1 MIPLS
6 HAQRRLWFLS
16 RDGDPGGLHNIPV
29 GLRLYGDL
37 DHDALTAALADV
49 TDRHEALRTVFPH
62 TDGVPHQR
70 VLDPGTA
77 PPCTVTAAPADEH
90 RARARQEAATPFD
103 PATEPPLRAHL
114 FTDEAQDHYLLL
126 VLHHIAG
133 DGASLDILLRDLSAA
148 YTARVLGGEPDWP
161 ELPVQYPDYALWRH
175 DVLGDPDDPDS
186 ELRRRLDHRALAL
199 AGLPEEH
206 TLPTDRPRPAVASY
220 RGAVVTAEAGT
231 AAHTRLAGLARDRRA
246 TVFMAVQAAFATL
259 LTRLGAGTDLAL
271 GCPVDSRDDEALEH
285 LVGLFVDTV
294 VVRADTSGDPAFT
307 DVLDRVRDAALDA
320 HTHRDLPF
328 DALVERLNPPRSP
341 GRHPLFQIAVA
352 GRRDTGAEPVLP
364 GLRARTE
371 AVRTATAKFDL
382 TLEVDERHDPDT
394 GRPAGIGLALEYA
407 ADLFDAATAHRLLDR
422 LTVLLDAVAADPAVP
437 IAAHDLLTPEER
449 AAVTDGW
456 QGAPAVHHDT
466 TVHALFA
473 ERAAAHPDRT
483 AAVCGDRET
492 SYGAL
497 DALSDRVAARLGDL
511 GVRPGETVAVLMDR
525 SVELI
530 AACLGVLK
538 VGAAYLPLDA
548 RAPRARSASVVSG
561 AGASVLI
568 TDPGTDVDGLG
579 VRHALRVGA
588 GHEGGLPSGAV
599 WSAGVGDAGVD
610 ADGLGA
616 DHDGGLPSDAVWS
629 ARVGEAGT
637 DTDGLGVRHA
647 LRLDAAH
654 EGGLPSGAVWSAR
667 VGEVG
672 TDTDGL
678 GAGPDGVPSADAG
691 LRVRVAGRPD
701 DLAYVMYTS
710 GSTGTPK
717 GVAVAHREVVALAL
731 DRRWRGGA
739 HERVLFRS
747 PHAFDASTYEL
758 WVPLLNGGLVVVAPP
773 GDLDVPGLARLIGEQ
788 RVTGTF
794 LTATLFNELADRCP
808 ERLGTL
814 REVMT
819 GGEAASLAA
828 VRRVRE
834 HCPDTTVTNGYG
846 PTETTTF
853 AAVFPLVPGSDDPAG
868 QVPIGRPL
876 DGTRLHVLDHRL
888 ALVPPGV
895 TGELYIAGA
904 GLAQGYFGRPGLT
917 AERFTAC
924 PYGPPGTRMYRTGDL
939 ARWTADGQI
948 EYLGRAD
955 RQLKIRG
962 LRIEPGEIENVLAG
976 HPDVGQ
982 AAVTVVPTPAGP
994 VLAGYAVPAEGRR
1007 PDPVALR
1014 EHLRAELP
1022 DWMVPLTVTVLDRFP
1037 TTPNGKTDLA
1047 ALPAPGPA
1055 AGDRPHQAPRNDAE
1069 RALAALW
1076 ERMLGAERIGVH
1088 DDFFAL
1094 GGHSLL
1100 ATRLLAE
1107 MRSLLGATVTVRRF
1121 FAGPTVAQL
1130 AEAAATAVVTDPA
1143 DEPPVVRRARRPSLA

>member
-6 HAQRRLWFLS
+6 HAQRRLWFLC

-29 GLRLYGDL
+29 GLRLHGDL
-37 DHDALTAALADV
+37 DRVALTAALTDV
-49 TDRHEALRTVFPH
+49 TDRHEALRTVFPNH
-62 TDGVPHQR
+62 DGVPHQH

-77 PPCTVTAAPADEH
+77 PPCPVTVVPAGEHPRRARETAASPI
-90 RARARQEAATPFD
+90 D

-114 FTDEAQDHYLLL
+114 FTDGAREHYLLL

-133 DGASLDILLRDLSAA
+133 DGASLDVLLRDLAAA
-148 YTARVLGGEPDWP
+148 YTARLTDTEPDWP

-186 ELRRRLDHRALAL
+186 EHSRQLGHRAGAL
-199 AGLPEEH
+199 GGLPEEH
-206 TLPTDRPRPAVASY
+206 TLPTDRPRPAVASH
-220 RGAVVTAEAGT
+220 RGAVVTAEAGA

-246 TVFMAVQAAFATL
+246 TVFMAVQAALATL

-271 GCPVDSRDDEALEH
+271 GCPVDGRDDEALEH

-320 HTHRDLPF
+320 HAHRDVPF

-352 GRRDTGAEPVLP
+352 GRRDTGGEPVLP
-364 GLRARTE
+364 GLRVRTE

-382 TLEVDERHDPDT
+382 TLEVDERHYPDS
-394 GRPAGIGLALEYA
+394 GLPAGIGLALEYA
-407 ADLFDAATAHRLLDR
+407 ADLFDAATAQRLLDR
-422 LTVLLDAVAADPAVP
+422 LTLLLDAVAAHPAAP

-456 QGAPAVHHDT
+456 QGAPAVPHDT

-473 ERAAAHPDRT
+473 ELAAAHPERT
-483 AAVCGDRET
+483 AAVSGEREV

-497 DALSDRVAARLGDL
+497 DALSDRVAARLATL
-511 GVRPGETVAVLMDR
+511 GVRPGATVAVLMDR

-530 AACLGVLK
+530 AACLGVVK
-538 VGAAYLPLDA
+538 AGAAYLPLDA
-548 RAPRARSASVVSG
+548 RAPQARSASVLSA
-561 AGASVLI
+561 AGATVLV
-568 TDPGTDVDGLG
+568 TDPGTDT
-579 VRHALRVGA
+579 A
-588 GHEGGLPSGAV
+588 
-599 WSAGVGDAGVD
+599 
-610 ADGLGA
+610 GLGA
-616 DHDGGLPSDAVWS
+616 
-629 ARVGEAGT
+629 
-637 DTDGLGVRHA
+637 RHT
-647 LRLDAAH
+647 LRLGDDLTVDYGDSDGRHGDAPTDDGRH
-654 EGGLPSGAVWSAR
+654 GAAS
-667 VGEVG
+667 
-672 TDTDGL
+672 TDDGRTPRTH
-678 GAGPDGVPSADAG
+678 GH
-691 LRVRVAGRPD
+691 PD

-739 HERVLFRS
+739 HDRVLLRS

-819 GGEAASLAA
+819 GGEAASPAA

-834 HCPDTTVTNGYG
+834 HCPDTTVTNAYG

-853 AAVFPLVPGSDDPAG
+853 AVLLPLAPGQEIPAG
-868 QVPIGRPL
+868 QIPIGRPL
-876 DGTRLHVLDHRL
+876 DGTRLHVLDDRL
-888 ALVPPGV
+888 APVPPGV

-904 GLAQGYFGRPGLT
+904 GLARGYLGRPGLT

-924 PYGPPGTRMYRTGDL
+924 PSGPPGARMYRTGDL
-939 ARWTADGQI
+939 ARWTADGRI

-955 RQLKIRG
+955 RQTKIRG
-962 LRIEPGEIENVLAG
+962 LRIEPGEIENALAG
-976 HPDVGQ
+976 HPDVGR

-1014 EHLRAELP
+1014 EHLRTQLP
-1022 DWMVPLTVTVLDRFP
+1022 DWMVPLTVTVLDRLP
-1037 TTPNGKTDLA
+1037 ATPNGKIDLA

-1055 AGDRPHQAPRNDAE
+1055 AGERPYQAPRNDTE

-1076 ERMLGAERIGVH
+1076 ERMLGAERVGVH

-1107 MRSLLGATVTVRRF
+1107 MRSLLGVTVTVRGF
-1121 FAGPTVAQL
+1121 FTGPTVAQL
-1130 AEAAATAVVTDPA
+1130 ASSATSVEATAHTD
-1143 DEPPVVRRARRPSLA
+1143 DPPVVRRVRRPSPA

>member
-16 RDGDPGGLHNIPV
+16 RDGDPDGLHNIPV

-37 DHDALTAALADV
+37 DRAALTAALADV

-62 TDGVPHQR
+62 QDGVPHQR

-77 PPCTVTAAPADEH
+77 PPCAVTVGPAREHPH
-90 RARARQEAATPFD
+90 RAREAAARPFD

-114 FTDEAQDHYLLL
+114 FTDAAQEHYLLL

-133 DGASLDILLRDLSAA
+133 DGASLDVLLRDLSAA
-148 YTARVLGGEPDWP
+148 YTARLLGGEPDWP
-161 ELPVQYPDYALWRH
+161 ELRVQYPDYALWRH

-186 ELRRRLDHRALAL
+186 EHRRQLDHRARAL

-206 TLPTDRPRPAVASY
+206 TLPTDRPRPAVASH
-220 RGAVVTAEAGT
+220 RGAVVTAEAGA
-231 AAHTRLAGLARDRRA
+231 AAHARLAGLARDRRA

-271 GCPVDSRDDEALEH
+271 GCPVDGRDDEALEH

-307 DVLDRVRDAALDA
+307 DVLDRVRDAVLDA
-320 HTHRDLPF
+320 HAHRDVPF

-352 GRRDTGAEPVLP
+352 GRRDSGGEPVLP
-364 GLRARTE
+364 GLRTRTE
-371 AVRTATAKFDL
+371 PVRTATAKFDL
-382 TLEVDERHDPDT
+382 TLEIDERHDPDD

-407 ADLFDAATAHRLLDR
+407 ADLFDAATAQRLLDR
-422 LTVLLDAVAADPAVP
+422 LTLLLDAVAAAPAAP
-437 IAAHDLLTPEER
+437 IATHDLLTPEER
-449 AAVTDGW
+449 AAVTADW
-456 QGAPAVHHDT
+456 QGAPAVPHDT

-473 ERAAAHPDRT
+473 ERAAAHPDRP
-483 AAVCGDRET
+483 AVVHGNHET
-492 SYGAL
+492 TYGAL
-497 DALSDRVAARLGDL
+497 DAASDQVATRLAALGVNPGDRVAI
-511 GVRPGETVAVLMDR
+511 LMDR
-525 SVELI
+525 SAELI

-538 VGAAYLPLDA
+538 SGAAYLPLDA
-548 RAPRARSASVVSG
+548 RAPHTRSAAVLSTAETSI
-561 AGASVLI
+561 LI
-568 TDPGTDVDGLG
+568 TAPGTN
-579 VRHALRVGA
+579 
-588 GHEGGLPSGAV
+588 
-599 WSAGVGDAGVD
+599 
-610 ADGLGA
+610 
-616 DHDGGLPSDAVWS
+616 
-629 ARVGEAGT
+629 
-637 DTDGLGVRHA
+637 TDGLGVRHI
-647 LRLDAAH
+647 LRLGAGDGGAAGADGLGADAVGLGVPHALSLGAGD
-654 EGGLPSGAVWSAR
+654 GGDDSVVPTAPVRSAR
-667 VGEVG
+667 VGG
-672 TDTDGL
+672 C
-678 GAGPDGVPSADAG
+678 PDG
-691 LRVRVAGRPD
+691 
-701 DLAYVMYTS
+701 LAYVMYTS
-710 GSTGTPK
+710 GSTGAPK

-773 GDLDVPGLARLIGEQ
+773 GDLDVLGLARLIGEQ

-808 ERLGTL
+808 QRLGTL

-819 GGEAASLAA
+819 GGEAASPAA

-834 HCPDTTVTNGYG
+834 HCPDTTVTNAYG

-853 AAVFPLVPGSDDPAG
+853 AAVFPLAPGREIPAG

-876 DGTRLHVLDHRL
+876 DGTRLHVLDDRL
-888 ALVPPGV
+888 APVPPGV

-904 GLAQGYFGRPGLT
+904 GLAQGYLGRPGLT

-924 PYGPPGTRMYRTGDL
+924 PYGPSGTRMYRTGDL

-955 RQLKIRG
+955 RQIKIRG

-976 HPDVGQ
+976 HPDVGR

-1014 EHLRAELP
+1014 AHLRTELP

-1037 TTPNGKTDLA
+1037 VTSNGKTDLA

-1055 AGDRPHQAPRNDAE
+1055 AGERLHQAPRNDAE

-1076 ERMLGAERIGVH
+1076 ERLLGAERIGVH

-1107 MRSLLGATVTVRRF
+1107 VRSLLGAAVTVRQF

-1130 AEAAATAVVTDPA
+1130 AEAATTAAATAPA
-1143 DEPPVVRRARRPSLA
+1143 DEPPVARRTRRPTLT

>member
-29 GLRLYGDL
+29 GLRLHGDL

-62 TDGVPHQR
+62 TDGVPRQH

-90 RARARQEAATPFD
+90 RARARQEAANPFD

-114 FTDEAQDHYLLL
+114 FTDRAQDHCLLL

-133 DGASLDILLRDLSAA
+133 DGASLDVLLRDLSAA

-186 ELRRRLDHRALAL
+186 EHRRQLDQRALAL
-199 AGLPEEH
+199 TGLPEEH

-307 DVLDRVRDAALDA
+307 VVLDRVRDAALDA
-320 HTHRDLPF
+320 HAHRDLPF

-364 GLRARTE
+364 GLRVRTE

-382 TLEVDERHDPDT
+382 TLEVDERHDPDS

-407 ADLFDAATAHRLLDR
+407 ADLFDAATAQRLLDR
-422 LTVLLDAVAADPAVP
+422 LTVLLDAVAADPAAP

-449 AAVTDGW
+449 AALTDGW
-456 QGAPAVHHDT
+456 QGAPAVPHDT

-538 VGAAYLPLDA
+538 AGAAYLPLDA
-548 RAPRARSASVVSG
+548 RAPRSRSASVVST
-561 AGASVLI
+561 AGASVLL
-568 TDPGTDVDGLG
+568 TDPGTATDGLG
-579 VRHALRVGA
+579 VRHILR
-588 GHEGGLPSGAV
+588 
-599 WSAGVGDAGVD
+599 
-610 ADGLGA
+610 LGA
-616 DHDGGLPSDAVWS
+616 DHDGG
-629 ARVGEAGT
+629 
-637 DTDGLGVRHA
+637 
-647 LRLDAAH
+647 
-654 EGGLPSGAVWSAR
+654 
-667 VGEVG
+667 
-672 TDTDGL
+672 
-678 GAGPDGVPSADAG
+678 PSADDVR
-691 LRVRVAGRPD
+691 RVRAGGRPD

-773 GDLDVPGLARLIGEQ
+773 GDLDVLGLARLIGEQ

-819 GGEAASLAA
+819 GGEAASPAA

-853 AAVFPLVPGSDDPAG
+853 AAVFPLAPGSDDPAG

-876 DGTRLHVLDHRL
+876 DGTRLHVLDDRL

-904 GLAQGYFGRPGLT
+904 GLAQGYLARPGLT

-976 HPDVGQ
+976 HPDVGR

-1055 AGDRPHQAPRNDAE
+1055 AGDRPHQAPRNDTE

-1076 ERMLGAERIGVH
+1076 ERMLGAEQVGVH

>member
-6 HAQRRLWFLS
+6 HAQRRLWFLC

-29 GLRLYGDL
+29 GLRLHGDL
-37 DHDALTAALADV
+37 DRAALTAALTDV
-49 TDRHEALRTVFPH
+49 ADRHEALRTVFPH
-62 TDGVPHQR
+62 QDGVPHQH
-70 VLDPGTA
+70 VLDPGTV
-77 PPCTVTAAPADEH
+77 PPCAVTVVPADEH
-90 RARARQEAATPFD
+90 PRRALEAATPSFD
-103 PATEPPLRAHL
+103 LADEPPLRAHL
-114 FTDEAQDHYLLL
+114 FTDGAQEHYLLL

-133 DGASLDILLRDLSAA
+133 DGASLDVLLRDLAAA
-148 YTARVLGGEPDWP
+148 YTARLLGADPDWP

-175 DVLGDPDDPDS
+175 DVLGDPDDPRS
-186 ELRRRLDHRALAL
+186 EHSRQLDHRARAL

-206 TLPTDRPRPAVASY
+206 TLPTDRPRPAVASH
-220 RGAVVTAEAGT
+220 RGAVVAAEAG
-231 AAHTRLAGLARDRRA
+231 AATHTRLAGLARDRRA

-271 GCPVDSRDDEALEH
+271 GCPVDGREDEALEH

-320 HTHRDLPF
+320 HAHRDVPF
-328 DALVERLNPPRSP
+328 DALVERLNPLRSP
-341 GRHPLFQIAVA
+341 GRHPLFQLAVA
-352 GRRDTGAEPVLP
+352 GRRDTDGAPVLP
-364 GLRARTE
+364 GLRVRTE
-371 AVRTATAKFDL
+371 PVRTATAKFDL
-382 TLEVDERHDPDT
+382 TLEVDERHDPDD

-407 ADLFDAATAHRLLDR
+407 ADLFDAATAQRLLDR
-422 LTVLLDAVAADPAVP
+422 LTLLLDAVVTDPAAP
-437 IAAHDLLTPEER
+437 IAVHDLLMPEER

-456 QGAPAVHHDT
+456 QGAPAVPHDT

-473 ERAAAHPDRT
+473 ERVAAHPERT
-483 AAVCGDRET
+483 AAVCGDREA

-497 DALSDRVAARLGDL
+497 DALSDRVAARLGAL
-511 GVRPGETVAVLMDR
+511 GVRPGATVAVLMDR

-530 AACLGVLK
+530 AVCLGVLK
-538 VGAAYLPLDA
+538 AGAAYLPLDA
-548 RAPRARSASVVSG
+548 RAPRARSASVVSA
-561 AGASVLI
+561 AGVSVLV
-568 TDPGTDVDGLG
+568 TDPGADTAGLG
-579 VRHALRVGA
+579 VRH
-588 GHEGGLPSGAV
+588 
-599 WSAGVGDAGVD
+599 
-610 ADGLGA
+610 
-616 DHDGGLPSDAVWS
+616 
-629 ARVGEAGT
+629 T
-637 DTDGLGVRHA
+637 
-647 LRLDAAH
+647 LRLDDD
-654 EGGLPSGAVWSAR
+654 LTV
-667 VGEVG
+667 
-672 TDTDGL
+672 D
-678 GAGPDGVPSADAG
+678 GAGPHDVEPRGAG
-691 LRVRVAGRPD
+691 RTNRTHGRPD

-739 HERVLFRS
+739 HDRVLLRS

-773 GDLDVPGLARLIGEQ
+773 GDLDVPGLARLIAEQ
-788 RVTGTF
+788 SVTGTF

-819 GGEAASLAA
+819 GGEAASPAA

-834 HCPDTTVTNGYG
+834 HCPDTTVTNAYG

-853 AAVFPLVPGSDDPAG
+853 AVLFPLAPGQEIPAG

-876 DGTRLHVLDHRL
+876 DGTRLHVLDDRL
-888 ALVPPGV
+888 APVPPGV
-895 TGELYIAGA
+895 AGELYIAGA
-904 GLAQGYFGRPGLT
+904 GLARGYLGRPGLT

-924 PYGPPGTRMYRTGDL
+924 PSGPPGTRMYRTGDL
-939 ARWTADGQI
+939 ARWTADGRI
-948 EYLGRAD
+948 EYLGRTD
-955 RQLKIRG
+955 RQIKIRG
-962 LRIEPGEIENVLAG
+962 LRIEPGEIESVLAG
-976 HPDVGQ
+976 HPDVGR

-994 VLAGYAVPAEGRR
+994 ALAGYAVPAEGRR
-1007 PDPVALR
+1007 PDPAALR
-1014 EHLRAELP
+1014 EHLRTELP

-1037 TTPNGKTDLA
+1037 VTPNGKIDLD

-1055 AGDRPHQAPRNDAE
+1055 TGERPYQAPRNDTE

-1076 ERMLGAERIGVH
+1076 ERMLGAERVGVH

-1121 FAGPTVAQL
+1121 FAGPTVARL
-1130 AEAAATAVVTDPA
+1130 AEAATSAAATAPTD
-1143 DEPPVVRRARRPSLA
+1143 DPPVVRRARRPSPA